1 MVRIAILDDYQ
12 NVALEM
18 ADWSQVSSQAE
29 VVVFGDHL
37 TDTAAI
43 AERLKGFDI
52 VCAMRERTPFSR
64 DLIEA
69 LSDLKL
75 LITTGPRNASIDV
88 GAANEHGITVCHTAS
103 LPTGTPELT
112 WALILALAR
121 HIPLEAQNMREG
133 RWQTTIGND
142 LAGKTLGIMGLGRL
156 GGRVAQVAT
165 AFGMNIIG
173 WSQNLTDDRAIECGA
188 TRATKEELLAQ
199 SDFVTIHLVLSDRT
213 RGLIGSAELK
223 RMKSSA
229 CLVNTSRGPIV
240 QEAALIQAVEQGTIT
255 GAGLDV
261 YDTEPLPPDHPYRTL
276 PNVVLTPH
284 IGYVTENSYRMF
296 FGGIVEDIEAWLAGN
311 PIRVLSP

>member
-18 ADWSQVSSQAE
+18 ADWRQISTQAD
-29 VVVFGDHL
+29 VVVFDDHL
-37 TDTAAI
+37 TDTTAI
-43 AERLKGFDI
+43 ADRLKGFEI

-69 LSDLKL
+69 LSDLRL

-88 GAANEHGITVCHTAS
+88 GAANELGITVCHTTS

-112 WALILALAR
+112 WALILAVAR
-121 HIPLEAQNMREG
+121 HIPLESTNVREG
-133 RWQTTIGND
+133 RWQTTVGID

-156 GGRVAQVAT
+156 GSRVAQVAT

-173 WSQNLTDDRAIECGA
+173 WSQNLTDDRATECGA
-188 TRATKEELLAQ
+188 TRVSKDELLAQ

-213 RGLIGSAELK
+213 RGLIGLDELNQ
-223 RMKSSA
+223 MKSSA

-240 QEAALIQAVEQGTIT
+240 QEAALIQAIEQGTIA

-276 PNVVLTPH
+276 SNVVLTPH
-284 IGYVTENSYRMF
+284 IGYVTEDSYRTF
-296 FGGIVEDIEAWLAGN
+296 FSGIVEGIEAWLADK

>member
-1 MVRIAILDDYQ
+1 
-12 NVALEM
+12 
-18 ADWSQVSSQAE
+18 
-29 VVVFGDHL
+29 
-37 TDTAAI
+37 
-43 AERLKGFDI
+43 
-52 VCAMRERTPFSR
+52 
-64 DLIEA
+64 
-69 LSDLKL
+69 
-75 LITTGPRNASIDV
+75 
-88 GAANEHGITVCHTAS
+88 
-103 LPTGTPELT
+103 
-112 WALILALAR
+112 
-121 HIPLEAQNMREG
+121 MREG

>member
-18 ADWSQVSSQAE
+18 ADWRQISTQAD
-29 VVVFGDHL
+29 VVVFDDHL
-37 TDTAAI
+37 TDTTAL
-43 AERLKGFDI
+43 AERLKGFEI

-69 LSDLKL
+69 LSDLRL

-88 GAANEHGITVCHTAS
+88 SAANELGITVCHTTS

-112 WALILALAR
+112 WALILAVAR
-121 HIPLEAQNMREG
+121 HIPLESTNVREG
-133 RWQTTIGND
+133 RWQTTVGID

-156 GGRVAQVAT
+156 GSRVAQVAT

-173 WSQNLTDDRAIECGA
+173 WSQNLTDDRATECGA
-188 TRATKEELLAQ
+188 TRVSKDELLAQ

-213 RGLIGSAELK
+213 CGLIGPDELNQ
-223 RMKSSA
+223 MKSSA

-240 QEAALIQAVEQGTIT
+240 QEAA
-255 GAGLDV
+255 
-261 YDTEPLPPDHPYRTL
+261 PDPGHRAR
-276 PNVVLTPH
+276 H
-284 IGYVTENSYRMF
+284 HRGRR
-296 FGGIVEDIEAWLAGN
+296 A
-311 PIRVLSP
+311 